1 MLLKLVQLTEMEMIF
16 ALKLLTGTM
25 SLAVL
30 VLNSV
35 VYKTMH
41 MVVLLETDWQLT
53 KIMEDG
59 IIL

>member
-1 MLLKLVQLTEMEMIF
+1 MLLKLVNQILVEMKMIF

-35 VYKTMH
+35 VYKTMYI
-41 MVVLLETDWQLT
+41 VVLLEREWQ
-53 KIMEDG
+53 
-59 IIL
+59 

>member
-1 MLLKLVQLTEMEMIF
+1 MLLKLVQQTEMEMIF

-35 VYKTMH
+35 VYKMTH
-41 MVVLLETDWQLT
+41 IVVLLE
-53 KIMEDG
+53 ME
-59 IIL
+59 

>member
-1 MLLKLVQLTEMEMIF
+1 MLLKLEQILVKMKMIF
-16 ALKLLTGTM
+16 VLKLLTGTM

-41 MVVLLETDWQLT
+41 MVVLLET
-53 KIMEDG
+53 E
-59 IIL
+59 

>member
-1 MLLKLVQLTEMEMIF
+1 MLLKLVQQIKKEMIF

-35 VYKTMH
+35 VYKTMY
-41 MVVLLETDWQLT
+41 MIVLLEMEWQLT
-53 KIMEDG
+53 KVMEDG
-59 IIL
+59 NIL